1 MLGDLMKA
9 AVGVVTAPIAIAA
22 DIVTVGGILTGKDET
37 YTGAQVEQ
45 VVDNLEN
52 ATRPRRD
59 DST

>member
-9 AVGVVTAPIAIAA
+9 AVGVVTAPITIAA

-37 YTGAQVEQ
+37 YTGAQAEQ
-45 VVDNLEN
+45 VIDNLEN